1 MDNRNKIATRFAIA
15 GVIFANLNKYQMIAS
30 GEYYISDQAQFWLQ
44 SILLNSVIVIG
55 IWYGSSYGIL
65 TLIRNRKLKK
75 MQGQIPTVVPPV
87 KTGMETRKQ
96 WAIGLGAAGAIAP
109 FLTMAQRNETPHIYD
124 VIIGGGVN
132 YLLVYG
138 IGTILMKIN
147 KKRKLRKYQSYSGAP
162 LPPPNIN

>member
-1 MDNRNKIATRFAIA
+1 
-15 GVIFANLNKYQMIAS
+15 
-30 GEYYISDQAQFWLQ
+30 
-44 SILLNSVIVIG
+44 
-55 IWYGSSYGIL
+55 
-65 TLIRNRKLKK
+65 
-75 MQGQIPTVVPPV
+75 
-87 KTGMETRKQ
+87 METRKQ
-96 WAIGLGAAGAIAP
+96 WAIGLGAAGALGP
-109 FLTMAQRNETPHIYD
+109 FLTQGSVGKTPHVFD